1 MYASKVIGNFESN
14 TDVLCFL
21 YAGLLLTIG
30 CIREILFILALF
42 ISYVSNVDRLLFD
55 LITLLFIGKGVTIAG
70 TGSAK
75 YLL

>member
-14 TDVLCFL
+14 TDVLRFL

>member
-1 MYASKVIGNFESN
+1 MYASKEIGNFESN

-21 YAGLLLTIG
+21 CELLLTIG
-30 CIREILFILALF
+30 CTREILFILALF

-55 LITLLFIGKGVTIAG
+55 LITLLFIGTGVTIAG

>member
-21 YAGLLLTIG
+21 CELLLTIG

-42 ISYVSNVDRLLFD
+42 ISYVSNVDRLLF
-55 LITLLFIGKGVTIAG
+55 IGTGVTIAG

>member
-1 MYASKVIGNFESN
+1 MYASKEIGNFESN

-21 YAGLLLTIG
+21 CELLLTIG
-30 CIREILFILALF
+30 CIRIIALF

-55 LITLLFIGKGVTIAG
+55 LITLLFIGTGVTIAG
-70 TGSAK
+70 TGSAR